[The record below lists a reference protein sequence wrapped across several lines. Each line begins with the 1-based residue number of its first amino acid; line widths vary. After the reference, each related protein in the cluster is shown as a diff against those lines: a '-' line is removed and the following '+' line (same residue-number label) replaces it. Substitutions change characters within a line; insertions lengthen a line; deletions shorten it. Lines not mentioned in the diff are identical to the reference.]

1 MNRKV
6 KIITSIVLGILL
18 LSLSVSQVYAA
29 WDKTYASTNEY
40 TSTADLWIPV
50 TENGD
55 LSGYEYCEDYG
66 NANANSYLQDNPYDG
81 AVKNV
86 DAMDRFEQNMVG
98 VQSCTARGAKLGGIA
113 AMVRIN
119 TIYQS
124 LVLNQAPVN
133 IAYVIS
139 EYQITQ
145 RDFKLNEELWALEWR
160 DHLSQYGSQ
169 QYTEEAKAY
178 GGDYDNKGGFWEK
191 VQDGLNP
198 ADVSSNVEV
207 RVNIGD
213 YYLIGPYVLNYDYGY
228 YGDVHFSGISNM
240 YLLADGERID
250 VTSIVKD
257 NEVIDNIIY
266 YKSKP
271 DFYTHRES
279 ESGVPNFPKPGE
291 EFYVKVPYD
300 QLVDHQKVTLNVEF
314 KYLQDAKAEIQAYQA
329 YALYMVAKYDKEVYE
344 TTYHNHGHHDG
355 CEQEVDEDT
364 EVGGQAVLGRQ

>member
-29 WDKTYASTNEY
+29 WGKTYASTNEY

-250 VTSIVKD
+250 VISIVKD
-257 NEVIDNIIY
+257 DEVVDNII
-266 YKSKP
+266 
-271 DFYTHRES
+271 
-279 ESGVPNFPKPGE
+279 
-291 EFYVKVPYD
+291 
-300 QLVDHQKVTLNVEF
+300 
-314 KYLQDAKAEIQAYQA
+314 
-329 YALYMVAKYDKEVYE
+329 
-344 TTYHNHGHHDG
+344 
-355 CEQEVDEDT
+355 
-364 EVGGQAVLGRQ
+364 